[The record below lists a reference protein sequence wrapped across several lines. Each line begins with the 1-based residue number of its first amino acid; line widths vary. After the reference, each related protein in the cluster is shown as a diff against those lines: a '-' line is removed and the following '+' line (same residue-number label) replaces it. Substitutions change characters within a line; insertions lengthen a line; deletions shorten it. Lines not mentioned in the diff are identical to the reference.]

1 MERAVPKRSLL
12 ALATKRTLLA
22 LAGEPTPLA
31 LAAEP
36 TLLALLALAGELTLL
51 VLVAHWWRSGATP
64 TTLVALL
71 ATRGTTV
78 SILRATA
85 LATAT
90 ATAETSLAL
99 RVAELLVAHSRVR
112 ATADVAA
119 ANPKATTPGRLA
131 ATPWT
136 TLRPAEPIAASLR
149 AVDLRQQASATILLR
164 CGNQVLQHVVELEVR
179 VGGTVRHHKRH

>member
-71 ATRGTTV
+71 ATKGTTT
-78 SILRATA
+78 LRATA
-85 LATAT
+85 LLPL
-90 ATAETSLAL
+90 ATAETSSAL
-99 RVAELLVAHSRVR
+99 RVTELLVTHAGVR
-112 ATADVAA
+112 ATANIAA
-119 ANPKATTPGRLA
+119 ADPKAATPTLLA
-131 ATPWT
+131 ATALT
-136 TLRPAEPIAASLR
+136 TLRSSEPSAAMLG
-149 AVDLRQQASATILLR
+149 AVDLRQQASTTILLR

-179 VGGTVRHHKRH
+179 VGGTVRHHQRH